1 MHSVGQISVRRLV
14 QWTGLCGAERLRVND
29 QYPRA
34 STTWTP
40 ADIGRYLLAVLQG
53 TDTSVLIVN
62 VSDDSSHI
70 VDGASRIRALV
81 DFQQGR
87 LPMVV
92 RFSEMP
98 ERISCRPHG
107 VPNAVPIEEF
117 QRGAFDNGHD
127 PLVEAYYAGLQ
138 PEKQRAFLEAQ
149 LDIRELSSLSVE
161 QEKLLYWQTN
171 YVCPASPT
179 AEGNYD
185 EGLAYADVAAHVDE
199 ELRPRVAHILQLIG
213 GQHRDLARRVLH
225 FVRDVVAD
233 VVGEGARESAE
244 DGAKNPAEGA

>member
-1 MHSVGQISVRRLV
+1 MRSVGQISVKRLV
-14 QWTGLCGAERLRVND
+14 QWTGLGNAERLVVND

-34 STTWTP
+34 DTTWTL

-185 EGLAYADVAAHVDE
+185 EGLDYADVVAHVDE
-199 ELRPRVAHILQLIG
+199 ELGPRVAHILHLIS
-213 GQHRDLARRVLH
+213 GQHRHLARAEFLH
-225 FVRDVVAD
+225 FVRD
-233 VVGEGARESAE
+233 VVGEGARERAQ
-244 DGAKNPAEGA
+244 DGAKNPTEGA